1 MKASR
6 QIFAYRSLA
15 YLLLATAVGIY
26 SASIIFEGSPFKG
39 SEIFTLLA
47 IVSLGHVCMNLVHLE
62 KKNSESALF
71 AFFLADAVVSM
82 VLVRA
87 SGSSSS
93 PFLVLFPLLT
103 LGGAVV
109 FRDILTIILSAAN
122 FVFMVLGVGF
132 GMAIVG
138 NGIAIAATSVLGMYL
153 IRALNRSG
161 AALKVSEGARRRL
174 ENLQKA
180 ILANIPS
187 GLMSVDS
194 QGRIIQINGV
204 GLKILGMNESTI
216 INMQLRELLPEV
228 TEKISHLN
236 TMVPALAMES
246 GVERRSVKFKKSDA
260 EQLDLGYS
268 IARLSDP
275 EDKSPL
281 GFLVTFQDL
290 TSIIEM
296 EESLRVTEKLAA
308 VGKLAAGIAH
318 EIRNPLAG
326 ISGSAQ
332 LLLGGSELHEED
344 KKLLAIIQRESN
356 RLDLLITEFL
366 EYVKPQRPKL
376 ESVNLLRLS
385 EQVIESLKVN
395 PKWQLLRCEVKVHP
409 LSQKDLCASGD
420 ANKITQALMNFLLNA
435 GQAGART
442 VEIQIHNSVR
452 GPVMEIRDDG
462 KGISAE
468 HQAHLFEPF
477 FTTKESGTGLGLAI
491 SYKSLETMGARIQ
504 VVSPISDF
512 ASSGGGT
519 LFRLEFKGVAA

>member
-1 MKASR
+1 MKAPRS
-6 QIFAYRSLA
+6 IFAFRSLS
-15 YLLLATAVGIY
+15 YLVLSALVGIY
-26 SASIIFEGSPFKG
+26 SASIIFEGSSLHG
-39 SEIFTLLA
+39 SAIFLLLA
-47 IVSLGHVCMNLVHLE
+47 IVSLGHVLMNFVELDAH
-62 KKNSESALF
+62 SASSALF
-71 AFFLADAVVSM
+71 AFFLADSVVSM

-103 LGGAVV
+103 LGGAVIFGDFHMIV
-109 FRDILTIILSAAN
+109 LTVAN
-122 FVFMVLGVGF
+122 LIFMSLGVGF
-132 GMAIVG
+132 GMAILG
-138 NGIAIAATSVLGMYL
+138 NGIAIVATSILGMYL
-153 IRALNRSG
+153 IKALNKSG
-161 AALKVSEGARRRL
+161 ADLKISEGARRRL

-204 GLKILGMNESTI
+204 GLKILNAQESSI

-228 TEKISHLN
+228 TEKIVKLN
-236 TMVPALAMES
+236 TVIPTDGS
-246 GVERRSVKFKKSDA
+246 DYGVERRTVKYKRPNQA
-260 EQLDLGYS
+260 TLDLGYS

-290 TSIIEM
+290 TNVIKL
-296 EESLRVTEKLAA
+296 EEDLRVTEKLAA

-332 LLLGGSELHEED
+332 LLLGGSDMHEED
-344 KKLLAIIQRESN
+344 RKLLAIIQRESN

-366 EYVKPQRPKL
+366 EYVKPQKPKL
-376 ESVNLLRLS
+376 EPVNLLKLS

-395 PKWQLLRCEVKVHP
+395 PKWNLLKCEAIIHASSEKE
-409 LSQKDLCASGD
+409 LCASGD
-420 ANKITQALMNFLLNA
+420 ANKITQAVMNFLLNA
-435 GQAGART
+435 GQAGAKR
-442 VEIQIHNSVR
+442 VEILVRGSLR
-452 GPVMEIRDDG
+452 GPVMEIRDNG
-462 KGISAE
+462 KGISVE

-504 VVSPISDF
+504 VVSPIADF
-512 ASSGGGT
+512 SANGGT